1 MKIYQKVIGDLQV
14 NSYFLTQDDKNAIV
28 IDCGDNLSQLLNESN
43 RLGLK
48 INAVLLTHAHFDHS
62 GSAKALQEMGVKIY
76 ISDIDA
82 PKLCN
87 DDNLSTHFGI
97 KFNSLVPDHIF
108 TNGQALEICGITLKV
123 LLTPGHTNG
132 SVCFVV
138 DHYIFSGDTLFNCSV
153 GRTDFPTG
161 NLTELVNSINYLF
174 ENYKNHIVF
183 PGHGEKTTIELEKKF
198 NPIFYYAKH

>member
-1 MKIYQKVIGDLQV
+1 MKIYQKVIGELQV
-14 NSYFLTQDDKNAIV
+14 NCYFLTKDDKNAVV
-28 IDCGDNLSQLLNESN
+28 IDCGDNLEQLLEESN

-62 GSAKALQEMGVKIY
+62 GSAKALQNMGVKIY
-76 ISDIDA
+76 ISEIDA
-82 PKLCN
+82 PKLSN
-87 DDNLSTHFGI
+87 ADNLSARFGI
-97 KFNSLVPDHIF
+97 QFNSLAPDF
-108 TNGQALEICGITLKV
+108 TFTDGQTIKICGIELKV

-132 SVCFVV
+132 SVCFIT
-138 DHYIFSGDTLFNCSV
+138 DNYIFSGDTLFNCSF

-161 NLTELVNSINYLF
+161 SLTELVNSINYLF
-174 ENYKNHIVF
+174 ENYKNYIVF